1 MSKKNKKKRKKFN
14 SQKASES
21 IRRKQ
26 ELEQYGKL
34 LSLRPSI
41 AHKDK
46 TKYTRKQK
54 HKSNIDEDI

>member
-1 MSKKNKKKRKKFN
+1 MSKKNKKKKFN

-41 AHKDK
+41 THKDK

-54 HKSNIDEDI
+54 HKNNIDEDI

>member
-1 MSKKNKKKRKKFN
+1 MSKKNKKKKFN

-41 AHKDK
+41 THKDK
-46 TKYTRKQK
+46 LSILVNK
-54 HKSNIDEDI
+54 NIKVI